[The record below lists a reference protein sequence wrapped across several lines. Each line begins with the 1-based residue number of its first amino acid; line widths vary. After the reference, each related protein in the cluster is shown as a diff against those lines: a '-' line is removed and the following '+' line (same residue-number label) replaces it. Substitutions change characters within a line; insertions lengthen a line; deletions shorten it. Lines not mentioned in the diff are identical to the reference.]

1 MYRTKLLALLFVL
14 LLFFGCGKK
23 EAEKYSYWLPPITD
37 ESGEMVLLL
46 NTEVRLTVIDS
57 AKGDGMQTELNE
69 TVIHFHQL
77 LDPHHYYSADGE
89 RINNLKVINDSYGT
103 ETPVKVDPDLID
115 ALEESFVLAEL
126 TEGYFNPTVGRLS
139 DLWTPRF
146 SSKEHYDS
154 DPDAKEIEE
163 ALACQL
169 EVNELRETIEIDQTN
184 STVTFHKNDRCS
196 SSVRIDLGAFTKG
209 YVLDR
214 AYEKLISHETSFL
227 IDGGSSSVIT
237 YAKEGEDPSWTIGIL
252 SPDTD
257 SMLFAFKADNTALS
271 TSGDYERYFL
281 TADTD
286 GHVIRRH
293 HILDPFTGYS
303 RNLYRSISLASDKN
317 AGVLDALSTALFSMP
332 QDQQTR
338 VIRNIEKQYDMKIEK
353 SLLLQEEKQLVM
365 QLDPSFRNRLL
376 NDLISSELKKIVT
389 TAE

>member
-1 MYRTKLLALLFVL
+1 MYRTKLLVLLFVL

-57 AKGDGMQTELNE
+57 AKGDGMQTYLNE

-77 LDPHHYYSADGE
+77 LDSHHYYSVDGE
-89 RINNLKVINDSYGT
+89 RISNLKVINDSYGT
-103 ETPVKVDPDLID
+103 EMPVKVDPDLID

-163 ALACQL
+163 ALACRL

-196 SSVRIDLGAFTKG
+196 GSVRIDLGAFTKG

-214 AYEKLISHETSFL
+214 AYEKLVSYEASFL

-237 YAKEGEDPSWTIGIL
+237 YTKEGEDPSWTIGIL
-252 SPDTD
+252 SPDTG
-257 SMLFAFKADNTALS
+257 SMLYAFKADNIALS

-286 GHVIRRH
+286 GHIIRRH

-303 RNLYRSISLASDKN
+303 QNLYRSISLVSDKN
-317 AGVLDALSTALFSMP
+317 AGILDALSTALFSMT

-365 QLDPSFRNRLL
+365 QLDPSFRNRLR